1 METLVHIEL
10 NIVNKNDKPIT
21 HLQILNMAPRVQ
33 EVDDHPVRPVFSPSE
48 KMFACNLKLKGKKY
62 PSITRH
68 FNNRFRRGPP
78 TRQGINK
85 MVRNLNTKY
94 TTLDC
99 RKGRSGRPVSV
110 RTVQNI
116 AAVRRSLE
124 RAASRK
130 SGQPGPSSRRHNE
143 LISKTSY
150 NRITKKDL
158 KLKPYKILCK
168 SSLSSDQLNCQ
179 NKIIR
184 YILNS

>member
-1 METLVHIEL
+1 MTI
-10 NIVNKNDKPIT
+10 
-21 HLQILNMAPRVQ
+21 
-33 EVDDHPVRPVFSPSE
+33 DHPVRPVFSPSE